1 MPFLFDEATHTYTND
16 GVPVISVTKL
26 LEIEGLSDWSSV
38 PAEKLEYAKALGSAV
53 HRGSELYELG
63 KLDESTVDEPVRKRL
78 VQWVKFLDFAKGK
91 GWTTGEK
98 WVEPRLYSSIGVA
111 GTPDRIYY
119 NAGFVF
125 IPDIKTGCKTPAAP
139 IQTSAY
145 EILARDLLAGKW
157 PNGFLSGEVKPVK
170 KVMRMAVYLKD
181 DSFEIVEHK
190 NPIDAAI
197 FRSAL
202 NLYTFKKREGL
213 L

>member
-1 MPFLFDEATHTYTND
+1 MPFLFDAATHTYTND
-16 GVPVISVTKL
+16 GVPVVGVTQL
-26 LEIEGLSDWSSV
+26 LEIEGLSDWSLV
-38 PAEKLEYAKALGSAV
+38 PPDKLEYAKALGSAV

-63 KLDESTVDEPVRKRL
+63 KLDESTVDEPVKKRL
-78 VQWVKFLDFAKGK
+78 DQWLKFLDFSKEK
-91 GWTTGEK
+91 GWTIGEK
-98 WVEPRLYSSIGVA
+98 WVEPRLYSGLGFA

-139 IQTSAY
+139 VQTAAY
-145 EILARDLLAGKW
+145 EILARDFLSGKW
-157 PNGFLSGEVKPVK
+157 PNGFLSGEAKQVK
-170 KVMRMAVYLKD
+170 KVLRMAVYLKD

-190 NPIDAAI
+190 NQIDAAI

-202 NLYTFKKREGL
+202 NLYTYKKREGL